1 MHCLRSR
8 LSDSWRTGFDP
19 KTAGVIVEV
28 TGADIPRLEEYL
40 ASNEPWRETEALA
53 AIRAYQAER
62 AAKKAASR
70 R

>member
-1 MHCLRSR
+1 MRRALRVCGATSCLLRVQVPH
-8 LSDSWRTGFDP
+8 T
-19 KTAGVIVEV
+19 V
-28 TGADIPRLEEYL
+28 TGTDIPQLDEYL

-70 R
+70 S

>member
-1 MHCLRSR
+1 MNSG
-8 LSDSWRTGFDP
+8 T
-19 KTAGVIVEV
+19 T
-28 TGADIPRLEEYL
+28 
-40 ASNEPWRETEALA
+40 NEPWRETEALA